1 MHSIVLNAHRG
12 FGYLIIVLV
21 VLFVVGL
28 VSVLLGNS
36 GKINKLLRKS
46 SMFTMIFFHI
56 QFLVGAIM
64 LIGTSPFL
72 EIIKTQ
78 GMGTLMKN
86 ADLRFTYIEH
96 PFSMLLAAILMTV
109 ANKKIKTAE
118 RMSVGILV
126 LAVIALLLFGY
137 AFPFDK
143 LFNK

>member
-12 FGYLIIVLV
+12 FAYLIIVLV

-64 LIGTSPFL
+64 LIWTSPFL

-96 PFSMLLAAILMTV
+96 PFSMLLAAILMTI

>member
-12 FGYLIIVLV
+12 FAYLIIVLV

-64 LIGTSPFL
+64 LIWTSPFL

-86 ADLRFTYIEH
+86 ADQRFTYIEH
-96 PFSMLLAAILMTV
+96 PFSMLLAAVLMTI